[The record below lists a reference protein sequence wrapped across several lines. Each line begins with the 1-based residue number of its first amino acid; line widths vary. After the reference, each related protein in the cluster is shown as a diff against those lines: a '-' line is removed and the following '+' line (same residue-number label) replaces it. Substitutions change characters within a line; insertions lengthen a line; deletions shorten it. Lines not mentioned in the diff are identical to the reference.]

1 MKLHFLGANRQ
12 VTGSRYCVE
21 IGDFRLLVDCG
32 MFQEREFQ
40 KRNWDEC
47 PIPASEIDAV
57 VLTHAHIDHI
67 GLLPRLVRQG
77 FHGPVYATHAT
88 VDLADIMLKDA
99 AHIQMEDVKYKQRR
113 HQKQGKKSPYPYEPL
128 YDDQDAEE
136 TLQLLVGIPYN
147 EAKEIND
154 RIAVT
159 FHEAGHILG
168 SSSLELDLHN
178 DQGEVRQLVFSG
190 DVGQNG
196 KPLIRDPAPVG
207 KADFLVMESTYGD
220 RDHRDAGDVRTQ
232 LRTILSQTLGRG
244 GKVIIPTFAVE
255 RAQELMYHV
264 GQLAH
269 ADEIPDVPIFL
280 DSPMAVDVTEIFMSY
295 RELFDAEAMGL
306 IKDGVPPLRFPGLK
320 MIRKTEDSIALNELK
335 GPAIIMSTSGMCTA
349 GRIKHHLKNH
359 MGNEKNTILFV
370 GYQGHGTLGR
380 VILEGKKMVRIHGRE
395 REVAAKVAQIYGFSG
410 HADRTGLIE
419 WGKAFAKPPKKV
431 FLTHGDEDAADNLKR
446 ELKETLGWR
455 VHVPQ
460 YHETVNLE

>member
-21 IGDFRLLVDCG
+21 VDDFRLLVDCG
-32 MFQEREFQ
+32 MFQEREYQ

-47 PIPASEIDAV
+47 PIPATDIDAV

-77 FHGPVYATHAT
+77 FSGPVYATKAT

-99 AHIQMEDVKYKQRR
+99 AHIQMEDIKYKKRR
-113 HQKQGKKSPYPYEPL
+113 HEKQGKKSPFPYEPL
-128 YDDQDAEE
+128 FDDVDAEE
-136 TLQLLVGIPYN
+136 TLKLLVGVGYEN
-147 EAKEIND
+147 AKEIND

-168 SSSLELDLHN
+168 SSSLELDIN
-178 DQGEVRQLVFSG
+178 KEDGEVRTLVFSG
-190 DVGQNG
+190 DIGQND
-196 KPLIRDPAPVG
+196 KPIIRDPKPVG
-207 KADFLVMESTYGD
+207 KADYLVLESTYGD
-220 RDHRDAGDVRTQ
+220 RDHKDAGDVRSQ
-232 LRTILSQTLGRG
+232 LETILSRTLGRG

-255 RAQELMYHV
+255 RAQELMYHI

-269 ADEIPDVPIFL
+269 ANAIPDVPIFL
-280 DSPMAVDVTEIFMSY
+280 DSPMAVDVTKIFMDY
-295 RELFDAEAMGL
+295 RELFDVEAMGL
-306 IKDGVPPLRFPGLK
+306 VKGGIPPLRFPGLK
-320 MIRKTEDSIALNELK
+320 MLRKTEDSMALNDLK

-395 REVAAKVAQIYGFSG
+395 HEVVAKVEQIFGFSG
-410 HADRTGLIE
+410 HADRGGLIE
-419 WGKAFAKPPKKV
+419 WAKAFKTPPKKV
-431 FLTHGDEDAADNLKR
+431 FLTHGDGDAAESLKKQ
-446 ELKETLGWR
+446 LNHTLGWR
-455 VHVPQ
+455 VHVPN
-460 YHETVNLE
+460 YHETVNIE